1 MSTLYELTGIYQQIY
16 DLGMDDETK
25 QETLDSIDWNEDYEN
40 KVEGYVK
47 VIKNL
52 DADIEARKNEIDRLK
67 KLNDSDKA
75 KKDRM
80 KLTLEES
87 MELTGHDR
95 VDTALFKVSFRR
107 SNAVEVDMVL
117 LPDEYKK
124 VEYKADKT
132 ALKRLL
138 ADGQEIAGAT
148 LVENKNLSIR

>member
-16 DLGMDDETK
+16 GLDMDDETK
-25 QETLDSIDWNEDYEN
+25 QDTLDSIDWNEDYEN
-40 KVEGYVK
+40 KVEGYIK

-67 KLNDSDKA
+67 KLNDADKA

-80 KLTLEES
+80 KSSLEES
-87 MELTGHDR
+87 MELTGRDR
-95 VDTALFKVSFRR
+95 VDTTLFKVSFRR
-107 SNAVEVDMVL
+107 SKAVEVDMVL
-117 LPDEYKK
+117 LPDKYKK

-138 ADGQEIAGAT
+138 TNGQEIAGAT

>member
-16 DLGMDDETK
+16 DLDMDDETK
-25 QETLDSIDWNEDYEN
+25 QDTLDSIDWNEDYEN
-40 KVEGYVK
+40 KVEGYIK

-52 DADIEARKNEIDRLK
+52 DADIDARKNEIDRLK
-67 KLNDSDKA
+67 KLNDADKA

-80 KLTLEES
+80 KSTLKES

-95 VDTALFKVSFRR
+95 VDTPLFKVSFRR
-107 SNAVEVDMVL
+107 SKAVEVDMVL

-124 VEYKADKT
+124 VEYRADKT

-138 ADGQEIAGAT
+138 AEGQEIAGAT

>member
-1 MSTLYELTGIYQQIY
+1 MATLYELTGQFLDIYNM
-16 DLGMDDETK
+16 DLDDETK
-25 QETLDSIDWNEDYEN
+25 QDTLDSIDWNEDYEN
-40 KVEGYVK
+40 KVEGYIK

-52 DADIEARKNEIDRLK
+52 DADIEARKNEMDRLK
-67 KLNDSDKA
+67 KLNDAAKA
-75 KKDRM
+75 KKERM
-80 KLTLEES
+80 KAPLEES

-107 SNAVEVDMVL
+107 SKAVEVDMVL

-138 ADGQEIAGAT
+138 TDGQEIAGAT

>member
-1 MSTLYELTGIYQQIY
+1 MATLYELTGQFLDIYNM
-16 DLGMDDETK
+16 DLDDETK
-25 QETLDSIDWNEDYEN
+25 QDTLDSIDWNEDYEN
-40 KVEGYVK
+40 KVEGYIK

-52 DADIEARKNEIDRLK
+52 DADIEARKNEMDRLK
-67 KLNDSDKA
+67 KLNDADKA
-75 KKDRM
+75 KKERM
-80 KLTLEES
+80 KATLEES

-107 SNAVEVDMVL
+107 SKAVEVDMVL

-124 VEYKADKT
+124 VEYKTDKT

-138 ADGQEIAGAT
+138 TNGQEIAGAT

>member
-1 MSTLYELTGIYQQIY
+1 MATLYELTGIYQQIY
-16 DLGMDDETK
+16 DMDMDDETK
-25 QETLDSIDWNEDYEN
+25 QDTLESIDWNEDFEN

-67 KLNDSDKA
+67 KLNDADKA
-75 KKDRM
+75 KKNRM
-80 KLTLEES
+80 KTTLEES
-87 MELTGHDR
+87 MELTGNDR
-95 VDTALFKVSFRR
+95 VDTTLFKVSFRR
-107 SNAVEVDMVL
+107 SKAVEVDMVL

-124 VEYKADKT
+124 VEYKADKM

>member
-1 MSTLYELTGIYQQIY
+1 MATLYELTGQFLDIYNM
-16 DLGMDDETK
+16 DLDDETK
-25 QETLDSIDWNEDYEN
+25 QDTLDSIDWNEDYEN
-40 KVEGYVK
+40 KVEGYIK

-52 DADIEARKNEIDRLK
+52 DADIEARKNEMDRLK
-67 KLNDSDKA
+67 KLNDADKS
-75 KKDRM
+75 KRDHM
-80 KLTLEES
+80 KSKLEES

-95 VDTALFKVSFRR
+95 VDTTLFKVSFRR
-107 SNAVEVDMVL
+107 SKAVEVDMVL

>member
-1 MSTLYELTGIYQQIY
+1 MATLYELTGQFLDIYNM
-16 DLGMDDETK
+16 DLDDETK
-25 QETLDSIDWNEDYEN
+25 QDTLDSIDWNEDYEN
-40 KVEGYVK
+40 KVEGYIK

-52 DADIEARKNEIDRLK
+52 DADIEARKNEMDRLK
-67 KLNDSDKA
+67 KLNDADKA
-75 KKDRM
+75 KKERM
-80 KLTLEES
+80 KAALEES

-107 SNAVEVDMVL
+107 SKAVEVDMVL

>member
-1 MSTLYELTGIYQQIY
+1 MATLYELTGQFLDIYNM
-16 DLGMDDETK
+16 DLDDETK
-25 QETLDSIDWNEDYEN
+25 QDTLDSIDWNEDYEN
-40 KVEGYVK
+40 KVEGYIK

-67 KLNDSDKA
+67 KLNDADKA

-80 KLTLEES
+80 KAKLEES

-95 VDTALFKVSFRR
+95 VDTTLFKVSFRR
-107 SNAVEVDMVL
+107 SKAVEVDMVL

-124 VEYKADKT
+124 VEYKADKMV
-132 ALKRLL
+132 LKRLL
-138 ADGQEIAGAT
+138 TGGQEIAGAT

>member
-1 MSTLYELTGIYQQIY
+1 MATLYELTGQFLDIYNL
-16 DLGMDDETK
+16 DLDDETK
-25 QETLDSIDWNEDYEN
+25 QDTLDSIDWNEDYEN
-40 KVEGYVK
+40 KVEGYIK

-67 KLNDSDKA
+67 KLNDADKA

-80 KLTLEES
+80 KSTLEES
-87 MELTGHDR
+87 MELTGYDR
-95 VDTALFKVSFRR
+95 VDTTLFKVSFRR
-107 SNAVEVDMVL
+107 SKAVEVDMVL

-138 ADGQEIAGAT
+138 TDGKEIAGAT